1 MNLEKL
7 QSERIQVQEV
17 IYYIIPLNET
27 VSTGKFVEIENQLEV
42 VRK

>member
-17 IYYIIPLNET
+17 IYYIIHLNAT
-27 VSTGKFVEIENQLEV
+27 VSAGKFVETENQLEG

>member
-7 QSERIQVQEV
+7 QSERIPVQEV
-17 IYYIIPLNET
+17 INYIIHLNET
-27 VSTGKFVEIENQLEV
+27 VSTGKFVEIQNQLEV